1 MTNLL
6 GEGIFNLAVI
16 LSLAVILKREREREG
31 REKGRERWVLCFTYL
46 CNHWLIAVCVLTR
59 D

>member
-16 LSLAVILKREREREG
+16 LSLAVILKRERER
-31 REKGRERWVLCFTYL
+31 RKRKRERKMGSLFHL
-46 CNHWLIAVCVLTR
+46 FM
-59 D
+59 